1 MAGDTL
7 RDAFRTRL
15 ATHCTTSPATTRS
28 PKDLVN
34 TVENPDAAAPGYV
47 YLEFPGGNE
56 QQYSF
61 GAPGSNFFQEQG
73 QVTLRVASPLGAGTT
88 VRDTAEVDAG
98 LLRARF
104 RNDRFAVGSVSCRIV
119 AVHPMGE
126 GMDEGGMW
134 VESVAISYEVYNV
147 A

>member
-1 MAGDTL
+1 MAGDPL

-15 ATHCTTSPATTRS
+15 ATHAATSPATTRQ
-28 PKDLVN
+28 PKDLIN
-34 TVENPDAAAPGYV
+34 TVENPDAASPGFL

-61 GAPGSNFFQEQG
+61 GAPGSNFFQERG
-73 QVTLRVASPLGAGTT
+73 QVTLRVASALGAGTT
-88 VRDTAEVDAG
+88 DRDTAEVDAS

-104 RNDRFAVGSVSCRIV
+104 RNDRFAVGSLSVRITR
-119 AVHPMGE
+119 VHPMGE
-126 GMDEGGMW
+126 GQDEGGLW
-134 VESVAISYEVYNV
+134 VESVAIEYEIYNV